1 MLQNILELFF
11 TEKELNTWNVTEW
24 NTEIDSNAFKI
35 FLYDKGSISHQWLKD
50 GLINKCYWNSW

>member
-24 NTEIDSNAFKI
+24 NTEIDSNAFKFFYMI
-35 FLYDKGSISHQWLKD
+35 KVVFH
-50 GLINKCYWNSW
+50 IND